1 MKKVSVIIPAYNKA
15 ELTVKTVE
23 SVLDQTYGNIEII
36 VVDDGSTDDTKER
49 LTSYAGRIEYI
60 YKENGGAC
68 AARNLGIKKARG
80 EYLAFIDCDDI
91 YLPRKIEKAVEC
103 FNENPRFGFV
113 HTPVYFID
121 EKGRSRGRY
130 PRFQKVPSGWISK
143 KLLQKNFVCNSTVV
157 VRKTCFEKTGL
168 FDEKIFTPAD
178 WDMWLRLAERYQA
191 GYIPVSLTGYRKSD
205 SYIARNLEQSKREM
219 LMVLEKAFERNPEL
233 PENYRKRLIS
243 NVYYRQALAHVRA
256 EDMEKAKSEIETS
269 LEKYR
274 FNLKTLMLAFAI
286 MIFREKVSII
296 LK

>member
-143 KLLQKNFVCNSTVV
+143 KLLQKNFCLLYTSDAA
-157 VRKTCFEKTGL
+157 
-168 FDEKIFTPAD
+168 DE
-178 WDMWLRLAERYQA
+178 
-191 GYIPVSLTGYRKSD
+191 
-205 SYIARNLEQSKREM
+205 
-219 LMVLEKAFERNPEL
+219 
-233 PENYRKRLIS
+233 
-243 NVYYRQALAHVRA
+243 
-256 EDMEKAKSEIETS
+256 
-269 LEKYR
+269 
-274 FNLKTLMLAFAI
+274 
-286 MIFREKVSII
+286 
-296 LK
+296 